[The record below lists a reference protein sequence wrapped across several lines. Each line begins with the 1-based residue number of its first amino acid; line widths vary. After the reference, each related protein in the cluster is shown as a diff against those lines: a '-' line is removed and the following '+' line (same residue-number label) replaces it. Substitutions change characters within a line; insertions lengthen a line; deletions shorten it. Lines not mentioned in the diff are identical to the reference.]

1 MKKSIKILISVIILI
16 FGIIACD
23 CTYGLIFGGE
33 YGLLAYIISALFGL
47 ILSAFSVL
55 IIFGKKNI
63 KTRTAIDA
71 FISIILIFFILC
83 MLVYKP
89 LNEISGTNEYVEKQ
103 VEIVEMYG
111 GGRHLDFIEPTFYVT
126 VKDKN
131 GKEFVIEEYNSMIDY
146 DEGDTVIIKEYVGGF
161 ELKYYE
167 FETMQS

>member
-1 MKKSIKILISVIILI
+1 MKKSTKILISVIILI

-33 YGLLAYIISALFGL
+33 YRLLACIISAVFGL

-71 FISIILIFFILC
+71 FISIILVFFILC

-89 LNEISGTNEYVEKQ
+89 LNKISGTNEYVEKQ
-103 VEIVEMYG
+103 VEIVEVYG
-111 GGRHLDFIEPTFYVT
+111 GGRRFLFIEPAFFVT
-126 VKDKN
+126 VKDKT
-131 GKEFVIEEYNSMIDY
+131 GREFVIEEYSPIIDY
-146 DEGDTVIIKEYVGGF
+146 DDGDTVIIKEYVGGF

-167 FETMQS
+167 IETIQS